1 MELQIDTDQREQSQV
16 NIGSMENVINNYFI
30 DNRGT
35 MLFLIEEHEELL
47 KEKIKT
53 YEHVFIEPTSE
64 DLFQY
69 ISAEKSAPLII
80 LKEFYPSSNSKY
92 ENAKIIN
99 IIKQLY
105 TMDRRLFVLAT
116 KMMRI
121 IVIRTFQFS
130 VVKIHNYNIK

>member
-99 IIKQLY
+99 IIKQLLY
-105 TMDRRLFVLAT
+105 YGQA
-116 KMMRI
+116 I
-121 IVIRTFQFS
+121 ICISDEDDENYCNQNIPIFS
-130 VVKIHNYNIK
+130 C